1 MPATTTGAAQV
12 VGDAHDDEQNEPTI
26 NAWTLVGL
34 GGFLVGC
41 VVAGLVVGALIDDA
55 EGSSPV
61 GVLIGLS
68 VGVVVAIVGSCVRI
82 ARYLRR

>member
-1 MPATTTGAAQV
+1 MSDDR
-12 VGDAHDDEQNEPTI
+12 DATI

-41 VVAGLVVGALIDDA
+41 VVLGLVAGWLVDSAAD
-55 EGSSPV
+55 SSPV
-61 GVLIGLS
+61 GVLIGLA
-68 VGVVVAIVGSCVRI
+68 VGVVVAVVGSCLRI